1 MNSYEPS
8 TPRAAFGLAAV
19 AMAAISIGAMV
30 VLPAKLDSI
39 GADAVT
45 LASAKAGPTA
55 VEVAISPAPIEV
67 AISPATHR
75 SDRRTRAQRRLGLVR
90 PGAAL
95 QTGRLRASE
104 QAARPWTPGKR

>member
-30 VLPAKLDSI
+30 VLPAKMDSI
-39 GADAVT
+39 SADAVT

-67 AISPATHR
+67 AISPAR
-75 SDRRTRAQRRLGLVR
+75 IEVIGVREPNVAWALSDATRPCKPEG
-90 PGAAL
+90 
-95 QTGRLRASE
+95 
-104 QAARPWTPGKR
+104 

>member
-30 VLPAKLDSI
+30 VLPAKLDSV

-55 VEVAISPAPIEV
+55 SIEAAIIPAPIEV
-67 AISPATHR
+67 AISPAR
-75 SDRRTRAQRRLGLVR
+75 IDVIGVREPNVAWALSD
-90 PGAAL
+90 
-95 QTGRLRASE
+95 S
-104 QAARPWTPGKR
+104 ARPCKPEG

>member
-1 MNSYEPS
+1 MNSYQPP

-39 GADAVT
+39 GADAFT

-55 VEVAISPAPIEV
+55 VEVAISPAPIEI
-67 AISPATHR
+67 AISPASIEVIGVR
-75 SDRRTRAQRRLGLVR
+75 EPNVAWALSD
-90 PGAAL
+90 P
-95 QTGRLRASE
+95 
-104 QAARPWTPGKR
+104 ARPCKPEG